1 MRENPAAGQR
11 PLRLGSRGDT
21 VLGNNGSDSAGQSIV
36 LSHRGRRCLTAH
48 WFSPFSVAVV
58 NFGPDFIQG
67 EH

>member
-11 PLRLGSRGDT
+11 MLATGSRGDT
-21 VLGNNGSDSAGQSIV
+21 VLGHSGSDSAGQSII
-36 LSHRGRRCLTAH
+36 LRHRGRMCF
-48 WFSPFSVAVV
+48 WFSPFGIAVV